1 MANNN
6 DEKILL
12 LKKQI
17 EEKKIKIGK
26 IQKFVPTTN
35 CIFNLDGINYN
46 LNVLNAREQI
56 IPLLVK
62 LNAYFKSAVDLE
74 LSEQYVISGYKV
86 VDWIS
91 DLRQRL
97 EYIGVK
103 EEMLKLKT
111 MEIKLDQL
119 LSDDKKVELELND
132 IEGMLK

>member
-26 IQKFVPTTN
+26 IQKFVTTTN

-103 EEMLKLKT
+103 EEMLK
-111 MEIKLDQL
+111 
-119 LSDDKKVELELND
+119 
-132 IEGMLK
+132 

>member
-111 MEIKLDQL
+111 METKLDQL